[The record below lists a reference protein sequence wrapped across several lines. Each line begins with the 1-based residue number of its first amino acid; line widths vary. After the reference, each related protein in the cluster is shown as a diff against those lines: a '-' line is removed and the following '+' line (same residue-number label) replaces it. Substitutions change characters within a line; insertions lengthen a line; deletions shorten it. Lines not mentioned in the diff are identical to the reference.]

1 MLRGGSFQYTFR
13 SKNFGQK
20 ILVNNQREV
29 RRRMIRMVICN
40 NPVTDVPLI
49 FVVVGTVLFAN
60 DQRRPKSEGLKTPD
74 DPDGHLQQSGH

>member
-40 NPVTDVPLI
+40 LTIGSSL
-49 FVVVGTVLFAN
+49 
-60 DQRRPKSEGLKTPD
+60 
-74 DPDGHLQQSGH
+74 

>member
-1 MLRGGSFQYTFR
+1 MLRGVSFQYTFR

-40 NPVTDVPLI
+40 LTIGSSL
-49 FVVVGTVLFAN
+49 
-60 DQRRPKSEGLKTPD
+60 
-74 DPDGHLQQSGH
+74 